1 MVTPL
6 VCLNYLRTDRGWS
19 VYCRRKHVD
28 TMNAG
33 DENDRYVGF
42 FRCYSYQGLKRN
54 LQTEMKIP
62 ASSSIYNYIIFFK
75 LRQNNP
81 MGLI

>member
-19 VYCRRKHVD
+19 VYCGRKRVD

-42 FRCYSYQGLKRN
+42 FRCYSYQGLNATYKR
-54 LQTEMKIP
+54 K
-62 ASSSIYNYIIFFK
+62 
-75 LRQNNP
+75 
-81 MGLI
+81 

>member
-1 MVTPL
+1 MTQALAMVTPL

-19 VYCRRKHVD
+19 VYCGRKRVD

-42 FRCYSYQGLKRN
+42 FRCYSYQGLNATYKR
-54 LQTEMKIP
+54 K
-62 ASSSIYNYIIFFK
+62 
-75 LRQNNP
+75 
-81 MGLI
+81 